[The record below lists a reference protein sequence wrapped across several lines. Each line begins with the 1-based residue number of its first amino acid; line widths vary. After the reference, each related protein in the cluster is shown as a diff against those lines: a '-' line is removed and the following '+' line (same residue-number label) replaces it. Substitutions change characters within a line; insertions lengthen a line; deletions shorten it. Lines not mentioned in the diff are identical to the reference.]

1 MIFHITGHHIIISI
15 MISSDYSCTC
25 IAIYIIY
32 FRLHSPCEKLQCLT
46 PPTPGAKSPGRCDK
60 KPASIKSVRGICMQ
74 SLPLLVI
81 VKRVI
86 PAMKN
91 GSFSGDIMG
100 ILLTGN
106 KNDWLDLWPC
116 SRAPRLGHGHNGR
129 RSIIWWSTM
138 ALWVTFLVGH
148 CTWVSCR
155 RAALSDSST
164 AIRAKR
170 AWNIVTQS
178 LCGHFSV

>member
-1 MIFHITGHHIIISI
+1 
-15 MISSDYSCTC
+15 
-25 IAIYIIY
+25 
-32 FRLHSPCEKLQCLT
+32 
-46 PPTPGAKSPGRCDK
+46 
-60 KPASIKSVRGICMQ
+60 MQ

-106 KNDWLDLWPC
+106 KNDWLDLWPY

-129 RSIIWWSTM
+129 R
-138 ALWVTFLVGH
+138 
-148 CTWVSCR
+148 
-155 RAALSDSST
+155 
-164 AIRAKR
+164 
-170 AWNIVTQS
+170 IVI
-178 LCGHFSV
+178 

>member
-1 MIFHITGHHIIISI
+1 MSSVWQSSYSNYWTSWFFHITGHHIIISI

-46 PPTPGAKSPGRCDK
+46 PPTPWREIARSVWQETRLHKECQGDLYAIPSPFGDSYK
-60 KPASIKSVRGICMQ
+60 GYTSYEN
-74 SLPLLVI
+74 
-81 VKRVI
+81 RVI
-86 PAMKN
+86 FW
-91 GSFSGDIMG
+91 GYHGDIMG

-129 RSIIWWSTM
+129 RSVICWSTM
-138 ALWVTFLVGH
+138 ALWDLRVFSWNFKW
-148 CTWVSCR
+148 WVMP
-155 RAALSDSST
+155 T
-164 AIRAKR
+164 
-170 AWNIVTQS
+170 NI
-178 LCGHFSV
+178 